1 MNVSQTFTE
10 FQSINTDKMSS
21 SEKEKLLPGESF
33 GAGVHEARRDR
44 AMLSPVG
51 MQGWSSAAKAGGP
64 SGHTQA

>member
-1 MNVSQTFTE
+1 
-10 FQSINTDKMSS
+10 MSS

-33 GAGVHEARRDR
+33 GTGVHEARRDR